1 MKTVLSFED
10 VGFAYPTT
18 ETKAN
23 VVEGLTFKV
32 TEGEFMAL
40 VGNNGAGKTTT
51 SKLMNGLLKPT
62 AGTVSVDGVSTDKV
76 RTSEVAKKIGM
87 LFQDPDK
94 QICKNTV
101 FDEIAFGLQIRGIP
115 EDEVVVR
122 VSAIIEEFGFNAS
135 AAPYTLSRGERQL
148 LALASVIVGEPE
160 VLILDE
166 PTTGL
171 DYRECTH
178 IMERAK
184 ELNRA
189 GTTIIM
195 ISHDMELVFDHVGR
209 VMAMANG
216 RIVADGAPERVFRNR
231 EAMAAAS
238 LLPPQIMELSMRLA
252 QEPVNGRAFASV
264 ATPSDMVQILGA
276 CGFRQKQPERC
287 FVGV

>member
-76 RTSEVAKKIGM
+76 RTSEVAKTIGM

-135 AAPYTLSRGERQL
+135 AVPYTLSRGERQL

>member
-10 VGFAYPTT
+10 VRFAYPAT
-18 ETKAN
+18 ETKAS

-62 AGTVSVDGVSTDKV
+62 AGTVSVDGVPTDKV

-101 FDEIAFGLQIRGIP
+101 FDEIAFGLQIRGIS
-115 EDEVVVR
+115 EDEMAVK

-135 AAPYTLSRGERQL
+135 AVPYTLSRGERQL

-216 RIVADGAPERVFRNR
+216 RIVADGAPERVFRDR

-276 CGFRQKQPERC
+276 CGFRQKQPERR